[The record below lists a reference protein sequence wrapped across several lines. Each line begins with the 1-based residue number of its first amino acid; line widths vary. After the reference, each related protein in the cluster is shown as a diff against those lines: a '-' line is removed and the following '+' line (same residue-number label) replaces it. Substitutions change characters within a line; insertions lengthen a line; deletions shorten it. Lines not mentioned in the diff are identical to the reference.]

1 MIPSSS
7 LALAAQGQG
16 QGFLSCGV
24 LAQQGPQGDAVGV
37 GAPRQGGT
45 GRHAGLPRPPPRD
58 CPRCRSGNTK
68 FCYYNNY
75 SRKQPRYL
83 CRACRRHW
91 TEGGTLRDVPV
102 GGGRKSRRNN
112 GAGSRKAAA
121 TKASASP
128 STADAAAAAGVD
140 GSLVVPADVLRQMLF
155 FQPAG
160 FEGGY
165 GIDMGAWQQQQMA
178 AAAPNATK
186 APQGVG
192 GEVGAGVE
200 GTSASAADG
209 VNCGAGM
216 QFWSGGWQQ
225 MQDDMPGF
233 DGTF

>member
-1 MIPSSS
+1 M
-7 LALAAQGQG
+7 
-16 QGFLSCGV
+16 
-24 LAQQGPQGDAVGV
+24 GV

-75 SRKQPRYL
+75 S
-83 CRACRRHW
+83 
-91 TEGGTLRDVPV
+91 
-102 GGGRKSRRNN
+102 RKSRRNN